1 MKKAWWHGLL
11 VLLLIRVLAAEEPTT
26 VKFLVDPPDFKVYR
40 KATVTGGLRPGQL
53 SAQPQESELAQSQG
67 GYWVLPPECFKTD
80 SFDLVF
86 RAPGYQDETKNFKK
100 FDFRPG
106 ANSWPK
112 DGQVLV
118 LQARGL
124 AAISQILR
132 LHPVLSGIVILGLS
146 GLGIFFLSH
155 QWLSHRQRQWHARIQ
170 ALGGDPSDK
179 PIGPFVP
186 VGLLGQGGF
195 GVVVKGVRREELF
208 RPQPEVIAVKTLL
221 HVNLD
226 EQLQDSDGESRR
238 QRFRREA
245 QVLERLEHPHI
256 VRLVHYALDGA
267 TPYLAMEFID
277 GESFSDIIRRH
288 PTGMPPAEALRLILP
303 VCEAMLYAHTRNP
316 QVIHRDIKP
325 ENLMLARNGEVKVMD
340 LGLAHSLGERR
351 ITKTHEWTGTP
362 QYASAEYLSGV
373 VTPALDQYA
382 IGLVLFELLVGQ
394 AANPHAAAERA
405 VHAVLLGE
413 LPRLAKLRPEWGDF
427 SQAVDRMSDG
437 DYTKRF
443 PSLAEAM
450 EALKKYCPA

>member
-1 MKKAWWHGLL
+1 MRKAWRLGLL
-11 VLLLIRVLAAEEPTT
+11 VLLLTQVLTAEETTT

-40 KATVTGGLRPGQL
+40 KTTITGGLNQ
-53 SAQPQESELAQSQG
+53 AQPNAQAQESELARSQS
-67 GYWVLPPECFKTD
+67 GYWILPPECFKTD

-86 RAPGYQDETKNFKK
+86 RAPGYKDETKNFKK
-100 FDFRPG
+100 FDFQTG
-106 ANSWPK
+106 ANTWPK

-118 LQARGL
+118 LQAQGM
-124 AAISQILR
+124 AAASQILR
-132 LHPVLSGIVILGLS
+132 LHPILSGIVLLGL
-146 GLGIFFLSH
+146 GALGFFFLGH
-155 QWLSHRQRQWHARIQ
+155 QWLGHRKRRLQARIR

-186 VGLLGQGGF
+186 VGVLGQGGF
-195 GVVVKGVRREELF
+195 GVVVKGVRREDLF
-208 RPQPEVIAVKTLL
+208 DSQPEVVAVKTLL

-226 EQLQDSDGESRR
+226 ERLQGSEGESRR

-245 QVLERLEHPHI
+245 QVLERLEHSHI
-256 VRLVHYALDGA
+256 VRLVHYTLDGA
-267 TPYLAMEFID
+267 TPYLAMEYVD
-277 GESFSDIIRRH
+277 GENFSAIIRRH
-288 PTGMPPAEALRLILP
+288 PQGMPPAEALRLILP
-303 VCEAMLYAHTRNP
+303 VCEAMLYAHTRSP

-325 ENLMLARNGEVKVMD
+325 ENLMLTRGGEVKVMD

-362 QYASAEYLSGV
+362 QYASPEYLSGV
-373 VTPALDQYA
+373 VTPALDQFA

-413 LPRLAKLRPEWGDF
+413 LPSLAKLRPQWGEF
-427 SQAVDRMSDG
+427 AQAVDRMSDS

-443 PSLAEAM
+443 PSLREAM
-450 EALKKYCPA
+450 EALKKHCPA